1 MSEYGYVFCV
11 RMGHNG
17 KRYVDSWMDVSR
29 FIGKSFEEFVA
40 ASMAKAKLLGQEVPE
55 KDSFIKDLNAIH
67 MMKLR
72 ARFNMMDG
80 PLYVRTD
87 EPMNYD
93 HLDSWVSGMSQ
104 KEYKKF
110 IKTYRFK

>member
-11 RMGHNG
+11 RMGRNG
-17 KRYVDSWMDVSR
+17 RRYVDSWIDVSR

-40 ASMAKAKLLGQEVPE
+40 ASMAKVKLLGQEAPE
-55 KDSFIKDLNAIH
+55 KDSLIKDLNAIH

-80 PLYVRTD
+80 PLYVRTE

-93 HLDSWVSGMSQ
+93 SLDIWVLGMNEG
-104 KEYKKF
+104 EYQKF
-110 IKTYRFK
+110 IKTYRFR

>member
-11 RMGHNG
+11 RMGYDG

-29 FIGKSFEEFVA
+29 FLGKTFEEFVA
-40 ASMAKAKLLGQEVPE
+40 GARAKARILGNKIPE
-55 KDSFIKDLNAIH
+55 TDELIKELNAIH
-67 MMKLR
+67 LMKLR

-80 PLYVRTD
+80 PLYVRTE

-93 HLDSWVSGMSQ
+93 QLDAWMSSM
-104 KEYKKF
+104 KEGEYQKF